1 MHSMCLILS
10 CLTPIWGLGDLG
22 PLTAVYGEA
31 SNPSLEGMRWCS
43 RGWPPGAAEHLTW
56 RLEGYWQPLCV
67 LDLWP
72 CAEVSC
78 LLPSAAGPAT
88 MGPRT
93 FHATGSS
100 PVEQQSINTTCSCV
114 GRGLS
119 SWKVPASSP
128 CISARCL
135 ENATA
140 ADGELSLPCSLETA
154 VNDAGGTTYQRLAS
168 PTAGLSF
175 CRAHSPLSKKDF
187 LL

>member
-140 ADGELSLPCSLETA
+140 SCSRWRA
-154 VNDAGGTTYQRLAS
+154 VSSVS
-168 PTAGLSF
+168 PGNS
-175 CRAHSPLSKKDF
+175 CK
-187 LL
+187 